1 MSSEKSNRAVRAE
14 LSEVIA
20 HLHRVQSAL
29 AVAVGALLEQNADID
44 ADVASLLRTSVR
56 DPLHA
61 QIEKLESLSRR
72 FGAESRRVAS
82 KRVRPGRGTRTR
94 RPRS

>member
-14 LSEVIA
+14 LSEVVA

-56 DPLHA
+56 DPLQE
-61 QIEKLESLSRR
+61 QIERLESLSRR
-72 FGAESRRVAS
+72 FGVEPGTARGGRA
-82 KRVRPGRGTRTR
+82 RPGRRTRTR
-94 RPRS
+94 RPRA

>member
-1 MSSEKSNRAVRAE
+1 MSSEKSSRAVRAA

-29 AVAVGALLEQNADID
+29 AVAVSALLEQNADID

-56 DPLHA
+56 DPLHE

-72 FGAESRRVAS
+72 FGAEPGTAAGKRAGQRR
-82 KRVRPGRGTRTR
+82 GIRTR